1 MYNASTNQDITLCV
15 HTMMIYQFKKISKKQ
30 RLDALMTQQISKE
43 NQNKLVNQWHRKMG
57 LLESNGGLHTSGAQ

>member
-1 MYNASTNQDITLCV
+1 
-15 HTMMIYQFKKISKKQ
+15 MMIYQFKKISKKQ